1 MNAPGKAVKSDAGG
15 GAANTGV
22 RDAVAGAVGERY
34 GLRVGYPGFM
44 VARYEFFATTA
55 KGLEGLLAGE
65 LRELGAEGVALARAG
80 VSFAGAL
87 EVAYRACLWSR
98 VANRVLLPLTSFRA
112 ETADALYAGVRS
124 VSWADHVS
132 PRGTLAVDCATS
144 QSRLLHSHYAALK
157 TKDAI
162 VDQMR
167 ERTGVRPS
175 VDVSRPD
182 VRVNLYL
189 NRDRAVISVDLSGES
204 LHRRAYRVKGVPAP
218 LKETLAAAILLL
230 AEWPQ
235 LAHAGAPLIDPMC
248 GSGTLPLEAALMA
261 ADVAPGLRRAD
272 FGFARWRGH
281 QPDVWQR
288 LRAEA
293 MEREIREPRKL
304 PVIRGA
310 DIHAGAVRNA
320 LANVERAG
328 LRGRVHVEKCAL
340 ADSTPPPR
348 RHGTGGLFVVN
359 PPYGERQG
367 AIEALVPLYAELGDV
382 LRRRFTGW
390 TGYVL
395 AGAPQLAKHIGLRVA
410 RRFILYNGAI
420 ECRLLQL
427 PISEIRVQDAEG
439 PRWRRGR
446 RA

>member
-1 MNAPGKAVKSDAGG
+1 MAV
-15 GAANTGV
+15 
-22 RDAVAGAVGERY
+22 RH
-34 GLRVGYPGFM
+34 
-44 VARYEFFATTA
+44 EFFATTA
-55 KGLEGLLAGE
+55 KGLEELLAGE
-65 LRELGAEGVALARAG
+65 LRELGAERVALARAG
-80 VSFAGAL
+80 VSFAGPL
-87 EVAYRACLWSR
+87 EVAYGACLWSR
-98 VANRVLLPLTSFRA
+98 VANRVLLPLASFPA

-124 VSWADHVS
+124 VAWADHVGR
-132 PRGTLAVDCATS
+132 RGTIAVDCTTS
-144 QSRLLHSHYAALK
+144 QSRLAHSHYAALK

-167 ERTGVRPS
+167 ERAGVRPS

-182 VRVNLYL
+182 VRVNLYVH
-189 NRDRAVISVDLSGES
+189 RDRAVISVDLSGQS
-204 LHRRAYRVKGVPAP
+204 LHRRAYRAKGVPAP

-235 LAHAGAPLIDPMC
+235 LARAGAPFVDPMC
-248 GSGTLPLEAALMA
+248 GSGTLPIEAGLMA

-272 FGFARWRGH
+272 FGFLRWGGH
-281 QPDVWQR
+281 QPEIWRR
-288 LRAEA
+288 LLAEA
-293 MEREIREPRKL
+293 MEREIRDPRKL

-328 LRGRVHVEKCAL
+328 LRGRVHVEKRAL
-340 ADSTPPPR
+340 ADVEPPPTR
-348 RHGTGGLFVVN
+348 RGTGGLFVVN

-367 AIEALVPLYAELGDV
+367 AIEALAPLYAEIGNV

-395 AGAPQLAKHIGLRVA
+395 TGAPQLAKHIGLRAA
-410 RRFILYNGAI
+410 RRLVLYNGAI

-427 PISEIRVQDAEG
+427 PISETRVQDTQG
-439 PRWRRGR
+439 PRWRRTGR
-446 RA
+446 ERQNGRADGSR

>member
-1 MNAPGKAVKSDAGG
+1 MAVQH
-15 GAANTGV
+15 
-22 RDAVAGAVGERY
+22 
-34 GLRVGYPGFM
+34 
-44 VARYEFFATTA
+44 EFFATAA
-55 KGLEGLLAGE
+55 KGLEDLLAGE
-65 LRELGAEGVALARAG
+65 LRELGAERVAIARAG
-80 VSFAGAL
+80 VSFVGPL

-98 VANRVLLPLTSFRA
+98 VANRVLLPLASFPA
-112 ETADALYAGVRS
+112 ETADALYSGVRS
-124 VSWADHVS
+124 VPWADHVS
-132 PRGTLAVDCATS
+132 RRGTIAVDCATS
-144 QSRLLHSHYAALK
+144 QSRLAHSHYAALK

-167 ERTGVRPS
+167 ERAGVRPS
-175 VDVSRPD
+175 VDVSCPD

-189 NRDRAVISVDLSGES
+189 HRDRAVISVDLSGES
-204 LHRRAYRVKGVPAP
+204 LHRRAYRAKGVAAP

-235 LAHAGAPLIDPMC
+235 LARAGAPLVDPMC
-248 GSGTLPLEAALMA
+248 GSGTLPIEAALMA

-272 FGFARWRGH
+272 FGFMRWPGH
-281 QPDVWQR
+281 QQEVWQR
-288 LRAEA
+288 LLAEA
-293 MEREIREPRKL
+293 VEREIRDPRKL

-310 DIHAGAVRNA
+310 DIHVGAVRNA

-328 LRGRVHVEKCAL
+328 LRGRVHVEKGAL
-340 ADSTPPPR
+340 ADSEPPPR

-367 AIEALVPLYAELGDV
+367 AIEDLAPLYAEIGDV

-395 AGAPQLAKHIGLRVA
+395 TGSPQLAKQIGLRA
-410 RRFILYNGAI
+410 TRRLILYNGAI

-427 PISEIRVQDAEG
+427 PISETRVQDTEG
-439 PRWRRGR
+439 PRWRRRG
-446 RA
+446 